1 MSDIL
6 KQYKV
11 KITADTEEFLKQLN
25 SLESATVKK
34 LKGLNLSEGLQH
46 DVEALSDEIKEMRKI
61 LTSSTDGM
69 KNDFNSISTS
79 VLNLNSKIDDL
90 QDSMRILTSGGIEDG
105 AKSIGNSFKKLSDDI
120 SDVIGKFKTTYE
132 VINKI
137 QNGQVDISGI
147 VSDSSISKTKNK
159 VKSVEELVSEL
170 TENVGRLQK
179 IKNRKT
185 NNIDQIVGLDTTDDF
200 DAITAAKHIK
210 TLTSEIIKSVNK
222 LSKVPAL
229 DLSNIFKGI
238 KYEDVLY
245 INEDISDYLD
255 EQIHEAHESVKK
267 SMPGKIDTEV
277 RFKINLDEDVDG
289 TATVDSLVRK
299 VNDVVESAQKQ
310 VKGIKIPIGYTTD
323 VSDITDKKELEKAES
338 TDTDKYLIKNINL
351 EVKANTDNLVNDVN
365 SKIADVNETL
375 KATGRKIEVEV
386 IGKVNPDTIENAAKD
401 IAYEVE
407 DAQHQIANNLNVR
420 GGNIS
425 IDSSSGIATEST
437 LSNIYGLLSGWNSG
451 GIPGTQSE
459 EFKKELK
466 QKVIDKQKADDFDQY
481 FRMKNLRANRGK
493 HQYDQNETTAMLMAG
508 IAINDDARAELTKLI
523 RSTKLK
529 KGDESILTGSR
540 YFTSSFTHDGVEYAT
555 FGDGKT
561 TLKDWQDNLL
571 KLFRNSFKEG
581 KTQSFWDFE
590 EQRPVIGADGKE
602 ITKKIKV
609 KDETTGLM
617 KEIDEVVTET
627 VKVKG
632 FLKQER
638 ERLNRSNKSKRE
650 SLKLN
655 GVQYKKDEKGSYTS
669 EILYE
674 HGTVTSNED
683 AYAKSKKI
691 SQLIV
696 ADAKEEAS
704 YQQAK
709 KNELIEQRSIMHEI
723 YNLENKSKTSNLSD
737 DESLR
742 LEELKTDL
750 KERTK
755 FISDSDR
762 EKYEQAVKEYNDLN
776 AKFLENGTLSTKDY
790 FRKDELEK
798 EIHSMFTSVDDISGY
813 VMDQLRINT
822 ETGMSIIDQQIKDVE
837 SNIKKIVK
845 TAGNQIGHIYDPI
858 ENYTSPFDKS
868 GEKRSPYTKA
878 IIAEMKKA
886 EQEGIDISRPIKSQA
901 QYEWYTKKLAE
912 IDAEQARFSRLIT
925 QNPNKQGK
933 SSFDYSAM
941 TDEEKA
947 KYFSNNEYRQAL
959 LTRIHLYEEQNNLEA
974 ELLGEQKKLNTTERA
989 NISDLR
995 VSQVDKE
1002 GYERLFWKRIHG
1014 DYKNDEDFIRNL
1026 SDSELND
1033 ALSSTTRVIDA
1044 IDKNTKLSDKEIQI
1058 LVQDRINEDLAYLRK
1073 SLQREEAELIK
1084 MEKEPSK
1091 YSKKAIDNQKYRVN
1105 RIHNSIEQLE
1115 DPNASTAS
1123 QKSLTEKRN
1132 ILSGIRE
1139 NQNEIIQQMR
1149 IELGLTDEQISSVK
1163 ELFLLNSS
1171 IADVKSEIAQQNK
1184 KINNSVIGEYS
1195 DESKGIITTSQL
1207 DALKLGRNVL
1217 NAQLEEFEDKKKEI
1231 VSKFSSSGD
1240 VNYLKQLGLI
1250 EFSSEEEA
1258 KLSKETGAYLNS
1270 SIESLAK
1277 KLGLNEQNIES
1288 LRTILTLEHQINKEE
1303 LRNKGYQN
1311 TIDSSLYDQKRS
1323 KKGNVLIGDYQD
1335 LTNSLEYAY
1344 KKKEKSD
1351 KELDSLNKTK
1361 QEAIDKIVPSLTNQI
1376 KEEIRHKI
1384 NALQK
1389 SIDDGDISSTTKLK
1403 RDEWKEILDSP
1414 IHIQNL
1420 VEERLNTLFSGIKEI
1435 RDNVEKEKAKI
1446 VNSTG
1451 WKGFDFGF
1459 FSPDSLTKLFSLYSQ
1474 EDLISDEIFSL
1485 KTRMLGFGIGDIA
1498 RKNYRA
1504 SLGGKTFD
1512 PFEDE
1517 DGLFKNLREVRQKL
1531 YTEEYSQRGTSSENT
1546 ARSMLSLIQEELKS
1560 RNKIKE
1566 NETETHEIEKKIVAD
1581 EQKRLSLSKERQQ
1594 KEIDNKYNDQIIDA
1608 EKQVQKAKEKEAL
1621 LEKKLG
1627 KASDKIDKRKKENA
1641 IAPQIQEIEDHSELG
1656 LYRKIQ
1662 EIENKRLELRKANK
1676 KVTQQILDI
1685 EEQIKQKK
1693 SEKYDDESK
1702 EKERLDYILKKEKEL
1717 ESLRSRKK
1725 DQDKKISAT
1734 SKEGKNL
1741 KKELVDLY
1749 GDKSGINTEELFNKA
1764 LLSREHFELI
1774 ENKYRASLNDVD
1786 SDKEEVKMLSEQLQ
1800 NARDNFVK
1808 DYAAYLAKGAYD
1820 IVEIVSNQ
1828 AFIDSYNSGKL
1839 NTLEDIDKLKSSI
1852 AASISSKEQ
1861 ELKDLTAKK
1870 LIRNEGES
1878 GKDFRNRQKAFE
1890 ESKPERIAK
1899 IESEITTQKQKQA
1912 ELLELEKHVSSK
1924 LQFEKQG
1931 QLKMEQQ
1938 TASLREQQSKLEN
1951 EISSARHER
1960 EVAESELYVLKE
1972 QKALEEERL
1981 AINKEIK
1988 KFQTG
1993 MNSTQKNASL
2003 GVDMELMAI
2012 QDLTEKLNN
2021 TTIDTKQYREI
2032 EELISQS
2039 RKQLELF
2046 REEAIEAGLK
2056 MSSVTGRMY
2065 LNDSDVNVGIA
2076 ELKETGILDVNKIK
2090 SSAQII
2096 KELADFE
2103 SKLQKEESAKKP
2115 DNSKIDYY
2123 KQRISQLKELL
2134 SIYDKTNAAAKQS
2147 AKEVNKAQME
2157 SHKYHSDVVDEM
2169 KVEGKKKGRSLYSEW
2184 NIANMTDREAEV
2196 AMEIS
2201 KTNVQLKKRKDLTEE
2216 EKQNLQEKL
2225 NLLYETINA
2234 EKLSLKIN
2242 KEGYVE
2248 RKVGFND
2255 FISDPEKYA
2264 TNKYLKE
2271 MLSSST
2277 GSYSKGFDESNIT
2290 NLRLATESTLQ
2301 NIQSILMTGI
2311 KVKSMDKYP
2320 NYKGKLHKKP
2330 DIDAD
2335 KDPYAYVEE
2344 QKQNKKQSKKD
2355 NKPFVY
2361 DETKFHGYGDMSP
2374 DQQKIA
2380 KKFAELKNRLRKE
2393 GKEKDSKEIENIK
2406 ALIKEAEGAGLS
2418 YSGKKKTLYYNKPE
2432 EKADEVNKDTKAVKD
2447 NTKATEKNTKA
2458 KEKSKK
2464 TKSKDTK
2471 DTKNTQKD
2479 TKAVKDN
2486 TKATEENNKSKEKAK
2501 TKSKSKPAKEPEVET
2516 PVITPIPK
2524 LDEILP
2530 AGTRRGYGSKDSK
2543 WNRKR
2548 DLLIPEIIKD
2558 DAVSQDVETVAPEK
2572 ILKKLGKAIKDI
2584 DTRIESITNR
2594 IQEQENKNSSEAE
2607 SLKQE
2612 LNKLEEEKKQ
2622 LNSYVEHYEKLQ
2634 KKGGS
2639 TKAKKPKAE
2648 RPKAA
2653 YDFDVNALTEAELKK
2668 KLQAANAQI
2677 AKGSANAT
2685 EWEAKRPEIIA
2696 RLEEIQAEAKKTT
2709 EVVEQEAKEQA
2720 AAVSN
2725 KIDKKSS
2732 STTTLPPK
2740 VQELISQYQ
2749 ILLELNNRIYSEGG
2763 KAFEQY
2769 GLNVAMALEKVE
2781 QKLSECGYEL
2791 NQLNGVSGI
2800 SSIDGFLSDDVNS
2813 FTPFEKFSEGML
2825 ADTPEV
2831 TAAASQLASI
2841 PEDVVRSILAI
2852 HSPSEVMRQL
2862 GLDTGNGFAL
2872 GLMESSD
2879 AVKAAI
2885 QQMLAS
2891 GKVTE
2896 ADVKSLIGWDGKENG
2911 KSVYDRRK
2919 KENRNAW
2926 DSLQGA
2932 LADDDLFNYKKQ
2944 EKKFLSLNKSKELVK
2959 TAGLKDIDDNELRS
2973 LGEKVGRQWKI
2984 AEEAVLEYIAK
2995 KKEALNIQDV
3005 SGGSGLD
3012 ETKEDLKEA
3021 IELQETL
3028 NAETSE
3034 YKTIQEVAYD
3044 AGLSGALD
3052 ISKTT
3057 SIRKTKGGEKTSILY
3072 NVKDAYGNTAA
3083 IDDLGAVTG
3092 KKIKKT
3098 KEMISQEATEI
3109 KKLMSQIS
3117 NTLSNST
3124 VKDIGSYMTELL
3136 PKDEAAKVEKLRTA
3150 YLELL
3155 NVLESFE
3162 NGVSDFSENE
3172 MDSIFENL
3180 KIIEKIKVS
3189 FSDVASVGKIDASQ
3203 AKDLQSAL
3211 NGIARGFEDANI
3223 SNVKFTKN
3231 NKEMTYQILDANK
3244 MLNTY
3249 RLTVS
3254 KTGEVTRELVSSEK
3268 HLNLF
3273 QKTIAGLGN
3282 KISELFKYAIANIS
3296 VYEVFNFVKQGVGIV
3311 QEFDAAMT
3319 ELYKVSND
3327 SSESLNKFGLE
3338 AYNIAK
3344 QVGSTGTEIINS
3356 AADWT
3361 KLGYEIDEAS
3371 ELAKNSNIY
3380 ANVGDMDIDTATEHM
3395 ISSVQAWKSEFS
3407 NEIEA
3412 SGAIIDRYN
3421 EIGNNFAISSA
3432 DIGSAMERSAAALK
3446 EGGNTLNESLGLITA
3461 GNIIQQ
3467 DADTVANALKIL
3479 SLRIRG
3485 AKADLEGMGEDTDG
3499 LAESSSK
3506 MRKELKALTGV
3517 DLMLDENNFKST
3529 AQIIQELGEVWEDLT
3544 DTSQAATLELIAGKN
3559 RASTISG
3566 LIENYETIAE
3576 VIESAENAT
3585 GSATKENERYK
3596 ESIKGHIDLLQNQ
3609 WQSIWVSD
3617 INREFINFFVD
3628 IGTNVLKLIDDF
3640 GILETAITAVATALN
3655 VKSMVNGN
3663 DGIFGIFTRIKETVE
3678 TLRNSGG
3685 LFNGGVVSSG
3695 IGNDILQQLSMGYN
3709 ANGQKTSGYASAIE
3723 ELAKSY
3729 KEATAEANALQ
3740 MVQDGLTESV
3750 IDDILATQNW
3760 SEAEREAAINSE
3772 AFRAAQTRAMTA
3784 SNSDTAATWM
3794 NVAAKK
3800 ALAVAAGLAKAAL
3813 GALAG
3818 VLVSYLIEGAVKFFD
3833 SIITTEKEIVE
3844 AGEKAAETIKSLSDD
3859 FETTEETVSGM
3870 SERFA
3875 ELAQG
3880 VDMISGKNISL
3891 NTEEYEEFLNL
3902 SNQLADLFPTL
3913 SRNYTENGDAI
3924 VQLSGDTNTMVSSM
3938 EALVE
3943 AERQLTNQKIAS
3955 ELPDLY
3961 AKVALNAGEY
3971 SEKLDGLNAKVKEY
3985 ENQVSDTSEY
3995 ANLFETIFGGGQY
4008 YLEGKDKNA
4017 LYEIV
4022 QGYNEILQ
4030 EYDMSIDMFSKSI
4043 AEGNPQ
4049 DFDGYILSIKNVG
4062 IYDED
4067 ELAEAK
4073 AQISMAYDD
4082 IANTHQDEIDSL
4094 YSQIATTENEAK
4106 ANYNSL
4112 VTSIMSWLT
4121 TDTTYSV
4128 MSDEMQAI
4136 VRNTITNLDFDGII
4150 KQFGSENKDW
4160 REVTGY
4166 LSNNIIDALANAS
4179 NKTEIIDAWNNLF
4192 TSSLSTMPVKEAK
4205 ELIDKNVDIISKILP
4220 EDIDLKAQF
4229 GFDEYDIDIEDSN
4242 GESLR
4247 QKAEKVLKDEFEGNL
4262 DTLPLEDVKIAANLS
4277 VYLEENSLDFSE
4289 LQTQIDNYKYLGRD
4303 GFIDSRDILGDLGIK
4318 YVVKQEVE
4326 FEKAFDLSTS
4336 LFKSNPLLLSK
4347 GVNEVISSSIN
4358 LSKDSL
4364 EEFGLI
4370 FDSDFLGG
4378 VDDYISKINELKIA
4392 LSKIEKGTFTDSN
4405 LEKLKDSFGE
4415 SSIEADNLKGSIIKL
4430 IGSMNIDMISA
4441 FSSQFGLVDSSDDRK
4456 EIEKFMNSVIELADV
4471 VGNMQFS
4478 VDMDAQSASYENLA
4492 TALSES
4498 VSATGLSAE
4507 SVANLRDRYSELED
4521 NGYNVDSM
4529 FELTA
4534 NGIRLNREELNKL
4547 EAAYKNL
4554 NIKKL
4559 EGDMN
4564 SLRSLYETLNAQIE
4578 NTTDAAQLQ
4587 DLFIERDGLV
4597 QQMND
4602 LGMLMSQYDGLSSA
4616 YNKWQTAQ
4624 SAGNE
4629 RDMYEGVISGF
4640 EEVKDELSR
4649 GWLDD
4654 STVAFLELLSG
4665 KDLSTASAKELL
4677 DVYEQLGT
4685 AINSAGYSVQEWF
4698 TKDDNGN
4705 STAQGVYRFLDTINA
4720 SDLTN
4725 ENGISLGDAV
4735 TKDEDGNY
4743 SFDFSVLDE
4752 YDKVTGELLRTGNQV
4767 IADLLNTSEETI
4779 QIMTRAAD
4787 DAGFEVSLGGAYVQ
4801 LSTLR
4806 DGAEEANAALN
4817 DLFAKGE
4824 GGTDYEFN
4832 LSATGEDLETELTK
4846 AQELFETFKNEDGTF
4861 NVEAEGYEE
4870 TKEILWYLFTMK
4882 NRLNEP
4888 SYMNLQT
4895 DQVDEALQEPL
4906 RKIQEFE
4913 ELSQNEYWLNITG
4926 DPNGELEKTKEQMES
4941 IVDYLYNLE
4950 DAELKKTIGIEGLT
4964 EDQIREQLE
4973 NGTLEI
4979 PTTLA
4984 VDFEESIGDALKD
4997 ISSLLQ
5003 YQSGL
5008 ITEADLKLQ
5017 LGVELNEEE
5026 KLQQQINDLNAGESI
5041 TIPVDIVEEVNNALV
5056 ENQNK
5061 PSLEDII
5068 DIPKDDS
5075 NLGDLIANEK
5085 TESAFDK
5092 IKEKAT
5098 SAFKGV
5104 RDEFSETAGS
5114 FIDFIGKDNIDNFLK
5129 LAESYD
5135 FEISNFDKIQQAVTG
5150 LGVGKSFEIEAVLT
5164 GEDTE
5169 RIIQVLKNEDGT
5181 LSYHTEIDGE
5191 MKELQPLFQ
5200 GEELSFKIKPEIE
5213 DGENKGIF
5221 GKIVDL
5227 FSGGQKDVTTTM
5239 DVDANISENAEEAI
5253 NIEDETVTEIVIVD
5267 AENNTSETFE
5277 EIEEGKPEDV
5287 DFDVTAHYKTEGKI
5301 ESEVSVDE
5309 PSIPVDYSKY
5319 FYLEPEQ
5326 TLKISAEIEGE
5337 GWHDIQAIMD
5347 GDGNVT
5353 FEAEIDGETEILELI
5368 ETENGISFKIT
5379 AEDEAS
5385 EVINPLIEASIE
5397 DKIVKLVGKD
5407 EATPVIEIWN
5417 ALSADPKFATLS
5429 AEDQA
5434 TSVVE
5439 YWNSL
5444 TPEVKE
5450 AFINGTL
5457 TMTDATEEGTDSA
5470 NANIDSVPLETNPII
5485 KAIDLTSNIA
5495 KNITN
5500 SLNVLNGKTAHTYI
5514 VTHKQTVNDPA
5525 PKAIGTMISPA
5536 RASGTAYNVLNTRP
5550 ISSAYAGG
5558 NISLPADEEALVNE
5572 LGTESI
5578 IRDGQWMLIPG
5589 GMHMEHLKK
5598 GDIVINAQQTK
5609 DLIEHGKTFGH
5620 ARAYASGTLGGIR
5633 LSNAYAY
5640 SDKGGG
5646 LNWATVTGSVNKTSG
5661 SKNNS
5666 GNKGNNS
5673 NNNNNKNNSSD
5684 SAEEFEETLDWIE
5697 VKIARIEREIENLD
5711 QKASAT
5717 YKSWSTRN
5725 KALVSEMSKVS
5736 DEIAIQQAGY
5746 KRYLEEANSVGLS
5759 DEYKKLVQSGEIDI
5773 EKITDED
5780 LANKIQEYTEWYEK
5794 AIECK
5799 DATEDLKDTLA
5810 ELARQKFD
5818 NVAKQY
5824 EDKLSAIEHEANIID
5839 ALISKTETSG
5849 HIVSSKYYDELI
5861 KQEQKTNSSLHKE
5874 YAALQAELAEAM
5886 ETGNIKKG
5894 SEEWYA
5900 MQAEI
5905 NAVQEAIIESD
5916 TAIIEFNNN
5925 IRQLEWDA
5933 FDRLQEQISNV
5944 ATEAEF
5950 LIGLMEDSKLYD
5962 DNGQLTDT
5970 GMATMGLHGQNYATY
5985 MHQADKYAKEM
5996 KEIDKDLAK
6005 DPGNQDLIERRQELL
6020 ELQRDSINAA
6030 NDEKMA
6036 IRDMVEEGINLELE
6050 ALQERID
6057 KYKEAQDE
6065 AKSLYDYQKNIS
6077 DQVKEISSLEKQM
6090 TAYQGDNS
6098 EENKQRVQQLK
6109 VQLEEARENLEET
6122 EMDHALEES
6131 QKMLDKLYEDYEEIL
6146 NERLDNID
6154 MLLEDMIDKIN
6165 TNSSDISNTI
6175 SEEADKVGYTLS
6187 ESMRNIWSNEGDAA
6201 VIISKYGDNFC
6212 AQLTSVNNVLNA
6224 IAEHM
6229 GVMLKQEDKN
6239 AKSEIKKNQDKAV
6252 EPKKEESSNKTETTK
6267 KEDTK
6272 KENTKT
6278 IKVGGKINAGS
6289 AQIYDYA
6296 GDKSGERQY
6305 FRNDPIYTVLK
6316 ESGDWIQV
6324 RHHKANSGIDGWFK
6338 KSDVKA
6344 YKTGGLVDETGL
6356 AWLDGTKGKPEM
6368 VLNAQD
6374 TKNLIE
6380 LTDTLRKL
6388 SDADI
6393 SSMMSNVP
6401 MFDSLTPIA
6410 PNFVPN
6416 NMAQNMNNI
6425 FNMTFELHDV
6435 TNGEQVINYLIKS
6448 DRFENAVKAM
6458 TVDRL
6463 AGGSK
6468 FSKSKYVK

>member
-1 MSDIL
+1 M
-6 KQYKV
+6 
-11 KITADTEEFLKQLN
+11 
-25 SLESATVKK
+25 
-34 LKGLNLSEGLQH
+34 G
-46 DVEALSDEIKEMRKI
+46 
-61 LTSSTDGM
+61 
-69 KNDFNSISTS
+69 
-79 VLNLNSKIDDL
+79 
-90 QDSMRILTSGGIEDG
+90 
-105 AKSIGNSFKKLSDDI
+105 
-120 SDVIGKFKTTYE
+120 
-132 VINKI
+132 
-137 QNGQVDISGI
+137 
-147 VSDSSISKTKNK
+147 
-159 VKSVEELVSEL
+159 
-170 TENVGRLQK
+170 
-179 IKNRKT
+179 
-185 NNIDQIVGLDTTDDF
+185 
-200 DAITAAKHIK
+200 
-210 TLTSEIIKSVNK
+210 
-222 LSKVPAL
+222 
-229 DLSNIFKGI
+229 
-238 KYEDVLY
+238 
-245 INEDISDYLD
+245 
-255 EQIHEAHESVKK
+255 
-267 SMPGKIDTEV
+267 
-277 RFKINLDEDVDG
+277 
-289 TATVDSLVRK
+289 
-299 VNDVVESAQKQ
+299 
-310 VKGIKIPIGYTTD
+310 
-323 VSDITDKKELEKAES
+323 
-338 TDTDKYLIKNINL
+338 
-351 EVKANTDNLVNDVN
+351 
-365 SKIADVNETL
+365 
-375 KATGRKIEVEV
+375 
-386 IGKVNPDTIENAAKD
+386 
-401 IAYEVE
+401 
-407 DAQHQIANNLNVR
+407 
-420 GGNIS
+420 
-425 IDSSSGIATEST
+425 
-437 LSNIYGLLSGWNSG
+437 
-451 GIPGTQSE
+451 
-459 EFKKELK
+459 
-466 QKVIDKQKADDFDQY
+466 
-481 FRMKNLRANRGK
+481 
-493 HQYDQNETTAMLMAG
+493 
-508 IAINDDARAELTKLI
+508 
-523 RSTKLK
+523 
-529 KGDESILTGSR
+529 
-540 YFTSSFTHDGVEYAT
+540 
-555 FGDGKT
+555 
-561 TLKDWQDNLL
+561 
-571 KLFRNSFKEG
+571 
-581 KTQSFWDFE
+581 
-590 EQRPVIGADGKE
+590 
-602 ITKKIKV
+602 
-609 KDETTGLM
+609 
-617 KEIDEVVTET
+617 
-627 VKVKG
+627 
-632 FLKQER
+632 
-638 ERLNRSNKSKRE
+638 
-650 SLKLN
+650 
-655 GVQYKKDEKGSYTS
+655 
-669 EILYE
+669 
-674 HGTVTSNED
+674 
-683 AYAKSKKI
+683 
-691 SQLIV
+691 
-696 ADAKEEAS
+696 
-704 YQQAK
+704 
-709 KNELIEQRSIMHEI
+709 
-723 YNLENKSKTSNLSD
+723 
-737 DESLR
+737 
-742 LEELKTDL
+742 
-750 KERTK
+750 
-755 FISDSDR
+755 
-762 EKYEQAVKEYNDLN
+762 
-776 AKFLENGTLSTKDY
+776 
-790 FRKDELEK
+790 
-798 EIHSMFTSVDDISGY
+798 
-813 VMDQLRINT
+813 
-822 ETGMSIIDQQIKDVE
+822 E
-837 SNIKKIVK
+837 SN
-845 TAGNQIGHIYDPI
+845 
-858 ENYTSPFDKS
+858 
-868 GEKRSPYTKA
+868 
-878 IIAEMKKA
+878 
-886 EQEGIDISRPIKSQA
+886 
-901 QYEWYTKKLAE
+901 
-912 IDAEQARFSRLIT
+912 
-925 QNPNKQGK
+925 
-933 SSFDYSAM
+933 
-941 TDEEKA
+941 
-947 KYFSNNEYRQAL
+947 
-959 LTRIHLYEEQNNLEA
+959 
-974 ELLGEQKKLNTTERA
+974 
-989 NISDLR
+989 
-995 VSQVDKE
+995 
-1002 GYERLFWKRIHG
+1002 
-1014 DYKNDEDFIRNL
+1014 
-1026 SDSELND
+1026 
-1033 ALSSTTRVIDA
+1033 
-1044 IDKNTKLSDKEIQI
+1044 
-1058 LVQDRINEDLAYLRK
+1058 
-1073 SLQREEAELIK
+1073 
-1084 MEKEPSK
+1084 
-1091 YSKKAIDNQKYRVN
+1091 
-1105 RIHNSIEQLE
+1105 
-1115 DPNASTAS
+1115 
-1123 QKSLTEKRN
+1123 
-1132 ILSGIRE
+1132 
-1139 NQNEIIQQMR
+1139 
-1149 IELGLTDEQISSVK
+1149 
-1163 ELFLLNSS
+1163 
-1171 IADVKSEIAQQNK
+1171 
-1184 KINNSVIGEYS
+1184 
-1195 DESKGIITTSQL
+1195 
-1207 DALKLGRNVL
+1207 
-1217 NAQLEEFEDKKKEI
+1217 
-1231 VSKFSSSGD
+1231 
-1240 VNYLKQLGLI
+1240 
-1250 EFSSEEEA
+1250 
-1258 KLSKETGAYLNS
+1258 
-1270 SIESLAK
+1270 
-1277 KLGLNEQNIES
+1277 
-1288 LRTILTLEHQINKEE
+1288 
-1303 LRNKGYQN
+1303 
-1311 TIDSSLYDQKRS
+1311 
-1323 KKGNVLIGDYQD
+1323 
-1335 LTNSLEYAY
+1335 
-1344 KKKEKSD
+1344 
-1351 KELDSLNKTK
+1351 
-1361 QEAIDKIVPSLTNQI
+1361 
-1376 KEEIRHKI
+1376 
-1384 NALQK
+1384 
-1389 SIDDGDISSTTKLK
+1389 
-1403 RDEWKEILDSP
+1403 
-1414 IHIQNL
+1414 
-1420 VEERLNTLFSGIKEI
+1420 
-1435 RDNVEKEKAKI
+1435 
-1446 VNSTG
+1446 
-1451 WKGFDFGF
+1451 
-1459 FSPDSLTKLFSLYSQ
+1459 
-1474 EDLISDEIFSL
+1474 
-1485 KTRMLGFGIGDIA
+1485 RM
-1498 RKNYRA
+1498 
-1504 SLGGKTFD
+1504 
-1512 PFEDE
+1512 
-1517 DGLFKNLREVRQKL
+1517 
-1531 YTEEYSQRGTSSENT
+1531 
-1546 ARSMLSLIQEELKS
+1546 
-1560 RNKIKE
+1560 
-1566 NETETHEIEKKIVAD
+1566 
-1581 EQKRLSLSKERQQ
+1581 
-1594 KEIDNKYNDQIIDA
+1594 
-1608 EKQVQKAKEKEAL
+1608 
-1621 LEKKLG
+1621 
-1627 KASDKIDKRKKENA
+1627 
-1641 IAPQIQEIEDHSELG
+1641 
-1656 LYRKIQ
+1656 
-1662 EIENKRLELRKANK
+1662 
-1676 KVTQQILDI
+1676 
-1685 EEQIKQKK
+1685 
-1693 SEKYDDESK
+1693 
-1702 EKERLDYILKKEKEL
+1702 
-1717 ESLRSRKK
+1717 
-1725 DQDKKISAT
+1725 
-1734 SKEGKNL
+1734 
-1741 KKELVDLY
+1741 
-1749 GDKSGINTEELFNKA
+1749 
-1764 LLSREHFELI
+1764 
-1774 ENKYRASLNDVD
+1774 
-1786 SDKEEVKMLSEQLQ
+1786 
-1800 NARDNFVK
+1800 
-1808 DYAAYLAKGAYD
+1808 
-1820 IVEIVSNQ
+1820 
-1828 AFIDSYNSGKL
+1828 
-1839 NTLEDIDKLKSSI
+1839 
-1852 AASISSKEQ
+1852 
-1861 ELKDLTAKK
+1861 
-1870 LIRNEGES
+1870 
-1878 GKDFRNRQKAFE
+1878 
-1890 ESKPERIAK
+1890 
-1899 IESEITTQKQKQA
+1899 
-1912 ELLELEKHVSSK
+1912 
-1924 LQFEKQG
+1924 
-1931 QLKMEQQ
+1931 
-1938 TASLREQQSKLEN
+1938 
-1951 EISSARHER
+1951 
-1960 EVAESELYVLKE
+1960 
-1972 QKALEEERL
+1972 
-1981 AINKEIK
+1981 
-1988 KFQTG
+1988 
-1993 MNSTQKNASL
+1993 
-2003 GVDMELMAI
+2003 
-2012 QDLTEKLNN
+2012 
-2021 TTIDTKQYREI
+2021 
-2032 EELISQS
+2032 
-2039 RKQLELF
+2039 
-2046 REEAIEAGLK
+2046 
-2056 MSSVTGRMY
+2056 
-2065 LNDSDVNVGIA
+2065 
-2076 ELKETGILDVNKIK
+2076 
-2090 SSAQII
+2090 
-2096 KELADFE
+2096 
-2103 SKLQKEESAKKP
+2103 
-2115 DNSKIDYY
+2115 
-2123 KQRISQLKELL
+2123 
-2134 SIYDKTNAAAKQS
+2134 
-2147 AKEVNKAQME
+2147 
-2157 SHKYHSDVVDEM
+2157 
-2169 KVEGKKKGRSLYSEW
+2169 
-2184 NIANMTDREAEV
+2184 
-2196 AMEIS
+2196 
-2201 KTNVQLKKRKDLTEE
+2201 
-2216 EKQNLQEKL
+2216 
-2225 NLLYETINA
+2225 
-2234 EKLSLKIN
+2234 
-2242 KEGYVE
+2242 
-2248 RKVGFND
+2248 
-2255 FISDPEKYA
+2255 
-2264 TNKYLKE
+2264 
-2271 MLSSST
+2271 
-2277 GSYSKGFDESNIT
+2277 
-2290 NLRLATESTLQ
+2290 
-2301 NIQSILMTGI
+2301 
-2311 KVKSMDKYP
+2311 
-2320 NYKGKLHKKP
+2320 
-2330 DIDAD
+2330 
-2335 KDPYAYVEE
+2335 
-2344 QKQNKKQSKKD
+2344 
-2355 NKPFVY
+2355 
-2361 DETKFHGYGDMSP
+2361 
-2374 DQQKIA
+2374 
-2380 KKFAELKNRLRKE
+2380 
-2393 GKEKDSKEIENIK
+2393 
-2406 ALIKEAEGAGLS
+2406 
-2418 YSGKKKTLYYNKPE
+2418 
-2432 EKADEVNKDTKAVKD
+2432 
-2447 NTKATEKNTKA
+2447 
-2458 KEKSKK
+2458 
-2464 TKSKDTK
+2464 
-2471 DTKNTQKD
+2471 
-2479 TKAVKDN
+2479 
-2486 TKATEENNKSKEKAK
+2486 
-2501 TKSKSKPAKEPEVET
+2501 
-2516 PVITPIPK
+2516 
-2524 LDEILP
+2524 
-2530 AGTRRGYGSKDSK
+2530 
-2543 WNRKR
+2543 
-2548 DLLIPEIIKD
+2548 
-2558 DAVSQDVETVAPEK
+2558 
-2572 ILKKLGKAIKDI
+2572 
-2584 DTRIESITNR
+2584 
-2594 IQEQENKNSSEAE
+2594 
-2607 SLKQE
+2607 
-2612 LNKLEEEKKQ
+2612 
-2622 LNSYVEHYEKLQ
+2622 
-2634 KKGGS
+2634 
-2639 TKAKKPKAE
+2639 
-2648 RPKAA
+2648 
-2653 YDFDVNALTEAELKK
+2653 
-2668 KLQAANAQI
+2668 
-2677 AKGSANAT
+2677 
-2685 EWEAKRPEIIA
+2685 
-2696 RLEEIQAEAKKTT
+2696 
-2709 EVVEQEAKEQA
+2709 
-2720 AAVSN
+2720 
-2725 KIDKKSS
+2725 
-2732 STTTLPPK
+2732 
-2740 VQELISQYQ
+2740 
-2749 ILLELNNRIYSEGG
+2749 
-2763 KAFEQY
+2763 
-2769 GLNVAMALEKVE
+2769 
-2781 QKLSECGYEL
+2781 
-2791 NQLNGVSGI
+2791 
-2800 SSIDGFLSDDVNS
+2800 
-2813 FTPFEKFSEGML
+2813 
-2825 ADTPEV
+2825 
-2831 TAAASQLASI
+2831 
-2841 PEDVVRSILAI
+2841 
-2852 HSPSEVMRQL
+2852 
-2862 GLDTGNGFAL
+2862 
-2872 GLMESSD
+2872 
-2879 AVKAAI
+2879 
-2885 QQMLAS
+2885 
-2891 GKVTE
+2891 
-2896 ADVKSLIGWDGKENG
+2896 
-2911 KSVYDRRK
+2911 
-2919 KENRNAW
+2919 
-2926 DSLQGA
+2926 
-2932 LADDDLFNYKKQ
+2932 
-2944 EKKFLSLNKSKELVK
+2944 
-2959 TAGLKDIDDNELRS
+2959 
-2973 LGEKVGRQWKI
+2973 
-2984 AEEAVLEYIAK
+2984 
-2995 KKEALNIQDV
+2995 
-3005 SGGSGLD
+3005 
-3012 ETKEDLKEA
+3012 
-3021 IELQETL
+3021 
-3028 NAETSE
+3028 
-3034 YKTIQEVAYD
+3034 
-3044 AGLSGALD
+3044 
-3052 ISKTT
+3052 
-3057 SIRKTKGGEKTSILY
+3057 
-3072 NVKDAYGNTAA
+3072 
-3083 IDDLGAVTG
+3083 
-3092 KKIKKT
+3092 
-3098 KEMISQEATEI
+3098 
-3109 KKLMSQIS
+3109 
-3117 NTLSNST
+3117 
-3124 VKDIGSYMTELL
+3124 
-3136 PKDEAAKVEKLRTA
+3136 
-3150 YLELL
+3150 
-3155 NVLESFE
+3155 
-3162 NGVSDFSENE
+3162 
-3172 MDSIFENL
+3172 
-3180 KIIEKIKVS
+3180 
-3189 FSDVASVGKIDASQ
+3189 
-3203 AKDLQSAL
+3203 
-3211 NGIARGFEDANI
+3211 
-3223 SNVKFTKN
+3223 
-3231 NKEMTYQILDANK
+3231 
-3244 MLNTY
+3244 
-3249 RLTVS
+3249 
-3254 KTGEVTRELVSSEK
+3254 
-3268 HLNLF
+3268 
-3273 QKTIAGLGN
+3273 
-3282 KISELFKYAIANIS
+3282 
-3296 VYEVFNFVKQGVGIV
+3296 
-3311 QEFDAAMT
+3311 
-3319 ELYKVSND
+3319 
-3327 SSESLNKFGLE
+3327 
-3338 AYNIAK
+3338 
-3344 QVGSTGTEIINS
+3344 
-3356 AADWT
+3356 
-3361 KLGYEIDEAS
+3361 
-3371 ELAKNSNIY
+3371 
-3380 ANVGDMDIDTATEHM
+3380 
-3395 ISSVQAWKSEFS
+3395 
-3407 NEIEA
+3407 
-3412 SGAIIDRYN
+3412 
-3421 EIGNNFAISSA
+3421 NNFAIS
-3432 DIGSAMERSAAALK
+3432 
-3446 EGGNTLNESLGLITA
+3446 
-3461 GNIIQQ
+3461 
-3467 DADTVANALKIL
+3467 
-3479 SLRIRG
+3479 
-3485 AKADLEGMGEDTDG
+3485 TDG
-3499 LAESSSK
+3499 LATALQKSASALKTAGNDMDEAIALVTAGNQVVQDPDSVGAGLRTIALRITGTEAAKQELESLGEDTSDFLVQTSAK
-3506 MRKELKALTGV
+3506 SQQAIKDFTKVASNNFKGF
-3517 DLMLDENNFKST
+3517 DILDDNGNFKST
-3529 AQIIQELGEVWEDLT
+3529 YEILLGISEIYDEIVET
-3544 DTSQAATLELIAGKN
+3544 DKQYGSNMANGLLETLAGKN
-3559 RASTISG
+3559 RANIAASILQNPDILKSV
-3566 LIENYETIAE
+3566 YE
-3576 VIESAENAT
+3576 SSQDSD
-3585 GSATKENERYK
+3585 GSAQKELDSYLDSIEGKISKFQNEIQEFWYNLI
-3596 ESIKGHIDLLQNQ
+3596 SSDTIKFIVDVGTTTLD
-3609 WQSIWVSD
+3609 V
-3617 INREFINFFVD
+3617 IN
-3628 IGTNVLKLIDDF
+3628 
-3640 GILETAITAVATALN
+3640 GII
-3655 VKSMVNGN
+3655 
-3663 DGIFGIFTRIKETVE
+3663 
-3678 TLRNSGG
+3678 GG
-3685 LFNGGVVSSG
+3685 LNELGVVGGVVKTAIAGAIGMGISNFVSG
-3695 IGNDILQQLSMGYN
+3695 HESKKDILKDISNTLKGKNTTPNNVANATSSAINKAAIDAETDALERNKNAQLENDAAKAASIAGDN
-3709 ANGQKTSGYASAIE
+3709 AKTASTATETAAVKANTEIQEENTRSDIAGAASEGVQASATGASTAAEI
-3723 ELAKSY
+3723 ADST
-3729 KEATAEANALQ
+3729 ATAANT
-3740 MVQDGLTESV
+3740 V
-3750 IDDILATQNW
+3750 ATSANTTSIW
-3760 SEAEREAAINSE
+3760 A
-3772 AFRAAQTRAMTA
+3772 
-3784 SNSDTAATWM
+3784 
-3794 NVAAKK
+3794 NVAAIK
-3800 ALAVAAGLAKAAL
+3800 AWLASNPIGWIMLAVGGLITLTGVVKAFTK
-3813 GALAG
+3813 
-3818 VLVSYLIEGAVKFFD
+3818 STEE
-3833 SIITTEKEIVE
+3833 IID
-3844 AGEKAAETIKSLSDD
+3844 AGEKAGSTIKTLRDD
-3859 FETTEETVSGM
+3859 FANTEETVSGM

-3875 ELAQG
+3875 ELAHG
-3880 VDMISGKNISL
+3880 VDMLTGKNISL
-3891 NTEEYEEFLNL
+3891 DTDEYEEFLGL

-3924 VQLSGDTNTMVSSM
+3924 VQLSGDTDTMVSSL

-3943 AERQLTNQKIAS
+3943 TERQLTNQKIVS
-3955 ELPDLY
+3955 ELPALY
-3961 AKVALNAGEY
+3961 KGIVENAGVYNDQLEELKNQRESYENQISEITDGYNKNLVDSTLSGGVYIAKGKDLNAVNNIIQPYRDAFKEANKSLRLYEEAIYEFNKDTGQDEY
-3971 SEKLDGLNAKVKEY
+3971 VGTKLYFDPIDLDYIGDDGIAKAKESMSVAFDYVANTYEDELNDLNAKI
-3985 ENQVSDTSEY
+3985 NT
-3995 ANLFETIFGGGQY
+3995 TT
-4008 YLEGKDKNA
+4008 
-4017 LYEIV
+4017 
-4022 QGYNEILQ
+4022 NE
-4030 EYDMSIDMFSKSI
+4030 S
-4043 AEGNPQ
+4043 
-4049 DFDGYILSIKNVG
+4049 
-4062 IYDED
+4062 
-4067 ELAEAK
+4067 
-4073 AQISMAYDD
+4073 
-4082 IANTHQDEIDSL
+4082 
-4094 YSQIATTENEAK
+4094 K

-4112 VTSIMSWLT
+4112 ISSIMSWLT
-4121 TDTTYSV
+4121 TDSTYTV
-4128 MSDEMQAI
+4128 MSDEMQSI
-4136 VRNTITNLDFDGII
+4136 VNTMINNLDYDDII
-4150 KQFGSENKDW
+4150 SKYGSKWEDVAN
-4160 REVTGY
+4160 Y
-4166 LSNNIIDALANAS
+4166 LSTDVVDALANS
-4179 NKTEIIDAWNNLF
+4179 TNKEEILEAWNNLF
-4192 TSSLSTMPVKEAK
+4192 SVDLSTLSVKDVKSRIDDNIGVLSEALNI
-4205 ELIDKNVDIISKILP
+4205 EEDK
-4220 EDIDLKAQF
+4220 LKVQF

-4247 QKAEKVLKDEFEGNL
+4247 QKAEKALKSEADKNKL
-4262 DTLPLEDVKIAANLS
+4262 DTLTLEDIKIAANLS
-4277 VYLEENSLDFSE
+4277 LEFDEDSLNWNE
-4289 LQTQIDNYKYLGRD
+4289 LLNNIDIYKHLGRD
-4303 GFIDSRDILGDLGIK
+4303 GFVDSRDILGDLGIK

-4336 LFKSNPLLLSK
+4336 LFKTNPLLLSK
-4347 GVNEVISSSIN
+4347 GVNEVISSSVK

-4415 SSIEADNLKGSIIKL
+4415 SSIEADNLKGSIIEL

-4441 FSSQFGLVDSSDDRK
+4441 FSSQFGLIDSSDDRK

-4698 TKDDNGN
+4698 TKDNNGN

-5041 TIPVDIVEEVNNALV
+5041 TIPVEIEGEDVAAVTAFMGSDGKTITYQTMIDGEWKEVEKIINEDGTSSFKLKPEFSPDIVEEVNNALV

-5061 PSLEDII
+5061 PSLKDII
-5068 DIPKDDS
+5068 DIPKDDP
-5075 NLGDLIANEK
+5075 NLGDLIANDK

-5092 IKEKAT
+5092 IKEKAM
-5098 SAFKGV
+5098 SAFKGI

-5200 GEELSFKIKPEIE
+5200 GEEVSFKIKPEIE

-5253 NIEDETVTEIVIVD
+5253 NIEDETVTESVIVD
-5267 AENNTSETFE
+5267 VENNTSETFE

-5379 AEDEAS
+5379 AKDEAS

-5457 TMTDATEEGTDSA
+5457 TVTDATEEGTDSA
-5470 NANIDSVPLETNPII
+5470 NENIDSVPLLTNPVI
-5485 KAIDLTSNIA
+5485 KADDQTSGIISNINSQL
-5495 KNITN
+5495 NI
-5500 SLNVLNGKTAHTYI
+5500 LNGKTAHTYI
-5514 VTHKQTVNDPA
+5514 ITHKKTVNDPA
-5525 PKAIGTMISPA
+5525 PKASGTMLSPA

-5824 EDKLSAIEHEANIID
+5824 EDKLSAIEHEANIVD
-5839 ALISKTETSG
+5839 ALISKTEASG

-6175 SEEADKVGYTLS
+6175 SEESDKVGYTLS